1 MEQDS
6 NVLPAQ
12 WNKHSRSDRLN
23 TGLRIVYLA
32 AVVLFVL
39 FLAFHNL
46 GNYPATWFD
55 EGSHLHVP
63 KTLLRFGVYAD
74 FSSEGFRYYGPTI
87 GVGPTVLLPI
97 AGALQVLGMG
107 LWQARLVNVL
117 YLLASLAMFW
127 QLAMRLGSRRFVW
140 IAFFLFLSSR
150 SVNLFEIGRQVLG
163 EVPGLFFLLFA
174 LALWFA
180 AWERAGWLRLILVGM
195 LLGLATIT
203 KYQFLLFVIPML
215 GIGWL
220 ANWSYYRIT
229 PHRTFVLPAAMALI
243 AFGAWQALMLLYLG
257 PANVG
262 ENLSLLRESV
272 QGAALL
278 LSPSVAASNLELLQ
292 DRVVYLGSMIPA
304 LLFGL
309 LWSLRRDRNGQ
320 QWSLL
325 LSLVALNL
333 IWYVIASIGWI
344 RYAFLGFS
352 IGSLFVAKFFDEL
365 TDGFRLNPGVFSAI
379 YRREPGLDVRGVLS
393 WALVAW
399 LAVMIA
405 APLAKTTALVILTRE
420 NPAVEMADFMNQNVA
435 MDALVETWAPE
446 MGFLTDHNYHFP
458 PPATLAKAANFI
470 YLAGPPPSV
479 FYQVQENPPPDYIL
493 VNEFSAWV
501 NLYPYEMLSTEYELV
516 GERGL
521 YQLYRRRS

>member
-1 MEQDS
+1 MERNS
-6 NVLPAQ
+6 HVWIAK
-12 WNKHSRSDRLN
+12 WNDRGRSVRLN
-23 TGLRIVYLA
+23 TGLRIAYLA
-32 AVVLFVL
+32 GIVLFIL

-97 AGALQVLGMG
+97 AGVLHLLGMG
-107 LWQARLVNVL
+107 LWQARLVNVI
-117 YLLASLAMFW
+117 YLLAALAVFW
-127 QLAMRLGSRRFVW
+127 QLAMLLGNRRFAW

-163 EVPGLFFLLFA
+163 EVPGLFFLLWA

-180 AWERAGWLRLILVGM
+180 AWERAGWLRLILVGI
-195 LLGLATIT
+195 LLGLATVT
-203 KYQFLLFVIPML
+203 KYQFFLFVVPTL

-220 ANWSYYRIT
+220 ANWFYYRVT
-229 PHRTFVLPAAMALI
+229 PHRTFVVPTATALV
-243 AFGAWQALMLLYLG
+243 AFGAWQALMLFYLG
-257 PANVG
+257 PANVR
-262 ENLSLLRESV
+262 ENVSLLRESV
-272 QGAALL
+272 QGAALI
-278 LSPSVAASNLELLQ
+278 LSPALAASNVETLQ

-309 LWSLRRDRNGQ
+309 LWSLRRDRDGQ

-325 LSLVALNL
+325 WLLVALNL
-333 IWYVIASIGWI
+333 LWYVIASIGWI

-352 IGSLFVAKFFDEL
+352 IGSLFVARFFAEL

-379 YRREPGLDVRGVLS
+379 YQRKPSLDVRGVLS

-399 LAVMIA
+399 LAVIIA

-420 NPAVEMADFMNQNVA
+420 NPAVEMADLMNQNVA
-435 MDALVETWAPE
+435 MDALVETWAQE

-470 YLAGPPPSV
+470 YLAGPPLSV